1 MASARPSTTVTDGR
15 RRVFV
20 VGASGL
26 IDVRRVPVLVG
37 AGYHVAGLTRTPARV
52 ERLRF
57 VTEWL
62 DSEAA

>member
-1 MASARPSTTVTDGR
+1 VTDGR

-20 VGASGL
+20 AGASGL
-26 IDVRRVPVLVG
+26 IGVRRVPLLVG
-37 AGYHVAGLTRTPARV
+37 AGHDVAGLTRTPASV

-57 VTEWL
+57 VMEWL

>member
-1 MASARPSTTVTDGR
+1 MA
-15 RRVFV
+15 
-20 VGASGL
+20 GASGL
-26 IDVRRVPVLVG
+26 LGVRPVQLLVG
-37 AGYHVAGLTRTPARV
+37 AGYDIAWVARTPARV

>member
-1 MASARPSTTVTDGR
+1 VADGR

-20 VGASGL
+20 AGASGL
-26 IDVRRVPVLVG
+26 IGMGPVPLLAGVG
-37 AGYHVAGLTRTPARV
+37 HDVAGLTRTPARV